1 MSENQV
7 HDYVLSP
14 DELKEI
20 WAKYGKP
27 GETAPGTKAT
37 KNVTIELNQILNLM
51 KKPARKTLS
60 QQRQVFRH

>member
-1 MSENQV
+1 MSDNKV

-27 GETAPGTKAT
+27 GEIAPGTKAT
-37 KNVTIELNQILNLM
+37 KKRNNRVQLANTETG
-51 KKPARKTLS
+51 KS
-60 QQRQVFRH
+60 S

>member
-1 MSENQV
+1 MSDNQV
-7 HDYVLSP
+7 RDYVLSP

-37 KNVTIELNQILNLM
+37 KKRNNRTTTNMQ
-51 KKPARKTLS
+51 PAEKS
-60 QQRQVFRH
+60 G